1 MRVSRLARLI
11 EEAVPPIPEP
21 DPALEQY
28 TTPGDIAARLVHTII
43 MREGAP
49 RRVADLGAGTCRL
62 SLPLLLLGAGSVI
75 AVDADPR
82 LPGYCIG
89 AAEDLGVEERLSYI
103 VSRIIRG
110 SGPLAPGSVDIV
122 VMNPPFGVQTPHADT
137 EIIIY
142 ALSLRPRSVY
152 AILKSGNEQY
162 HSRLARSMGY
172 RFRVLYRERFPLP
185 ATMRHHRSRMRRV
198 DVDVA
203 VFERED

>member
-1 MRVSRLARLI
+1 MRASRLARLI
-11 EEAVPPIPEP
+11 EETVPSIPEP
-21 DPALEQY
+21 DPGLEQY
-28 TTPGDIAARLVHTII
+28 TTPGDIAARLAHTIV
-43 MREGAP
+43 MREGPP

-62 SLPLLLLGAGSVI
+62 SLPLLVLGAGSAV

-82 LPGYCIG
+82 LPRYCLG
-89 AAEDLGVEERLSYI
+89 AAEELGVEERLAYI
-103 VSRIIRG
+103 LSWVSRG

-122 VMNPPFGVQTPHADT
+122 VMNPPFGVQKPHADT
-137 EIIIY
+137 EMILY
-142 ALSLRPRSVY
+142 ALSLGPRSVY

-185 ATMRHHRSRMRRV
+185 ATMRHHRSRIRRV

-203 VFERED
+203 VFEREE